1 MIAHQNVSGSRAA
14 GAVTFNV
21 ITAIFTRGGGDRCVG
36 SADVTRLPRR
46 GEARGKSAGH
56 RP

>member
-46 GEARGKSAGH
+46 GEARGKSAGR